1 MEIKSKVLSGDY
13 MDNVENFIAHLD
25 KYNTNLNVFIRLYNL
40 WSEMSS
46 DERGE
51 VIDKKLINN
60 L

>member
-1 MEIKSKVLSGDY
+1 

-25 KYNTNLNVFIRLYNL
+25 KYNTNLNVFIRLFNI
-40 WSEMSS
+40 WSEMNS

>member
-1 MEIKSKVLSGDY
+1 M
-13 MDNVENFIAHLD
+13 ENFIAHLD
-25 KYNTNLNVFIRLYNL
+25 MYNTNLNVFIKLCNM
-40 WSEMSS
+40 WTDMTS